1 MFLRNCWYVAAWAH
15 ELGETPLARTILD
28 EPVVLYRA
36 QDGRIAA
43 LEDRCCHRR
52 LPLSLGRIKG
62 DRLQCGYHG
71 LEYDPSGQ
79 CVAIPAQLHIP
90 PDARIKSYPVVERH
104 RWIWI
109 WMGDPA
115 LADPASI
122 LDFHW
127 LDDPA
132 WGAKGDMFPV
142 KCNWQL
148 IVDNL
153 LDLTHLTYVH
163 QATIGN
169 QATTDKAE
177 QTVERLPDGVRVS
190 RWIMD
195 SPPPPTYVRMG
206 GFNGNVDRWQI
217 IDYTAP
223 CFVRLNVGASPAGT
237 GAREGR
243 RVGGINMYN
252 LNAITPET
260 DRSVHYFWAQA
271 HDFSP
276 REKEVTEKLFKEIYT
291 TFKEDWAILE
301 AQQREIE
308 RDPDSS
314 IIDIRVDA
322 AANQA
327 RRMVDDLVAAE
338 TAGARS
344 HAAE

>member
-1 MFLRNCWYVAAWAH
+1 VAAWSH
-15 ELGETPLARTILD
+15 ELGEAPLARTFLD
-28 EPVVLYRA
+28 QPVVLFRRA
-36 QDGRIAA
+36 DGSVAA

-52 LPLSLGRIKG
+52 LPLSLGKIVG

-71 LEYDPSGQ
+71 LEFDSSGQ
-79 CVAIPAQLHIP
+79 CVAIPAQVHIP
-90 PDARIKSYPVVERH
+90 PGARVRSFPVVERH

-115 LADPASI
+115 LADPAQI
-122 LDFHW
+122 VDFHW
-127 LDDPA
+127 LDDPG

-163 QATIGN
+163 GKTIGN
-169 QATTDKAE
+169 AATTEGAE
-177 QTVERLPDGVRVS
+177 QTVERKRDGVLVS
-190 RWIMD
+190 RWMID
-195 SPPPPTYVRMG
+195 APAPPTYVRMG
-206 GFNGNVDRWQI
+206 GFTGNVDRWQI
-217 IDYTAP
+217 IDYTVP
-223 CFVRLNVGASPAGT
+223 SVVRLNVGAAPTGT

-243 RVGGINMYN
+243 RADGINMYN
-252 LNAITPET
+252 LNAVTPET

-276 REKEVTEKLFKEIYT
+276 RDAAVTDRLFAEIYS

-301 AQQREIE
+301 AQQREID
-308 RDPDSS
+308 RDPVSP

-322 AANQA
+322 APNQA
-327 RRMVDDLVAAE
+327 RRMVDELVAAE
-338 TAGARS
+338 AGLARS